1 MTLFALDAAPSG
13 VASGQTPRVCWH
25 HPSLRNLSVLLLS
38 LALIQVKTAS
48 AQLDPVKN
56 FCRRFGHQ
64 TAVIDRR
71 LYVDGGMINYNP
83 LSQYPLNYS
92 NTGLLYHD
100 LDRPGGGDM
109 PQLYANL
116 TKNNTVPSVSGGI
129 LWADNINKRFYLFGG
144 DYYQQPPPPQF
155 VLWSYDVINR
165 EWVTFGSPTQ
175 ASIQSVSYGAGATIV
190 ERGEGYYLGGFK
202 SKDSVAGW
210 TGSSVAVSGLVKY
223 SMDTNSWTNNTGPD
237 SIGRA
242 EGAMAFIPISDG
254 GMLVYFGGV
263 QDLKGN
269 GTVIGQPMDQI
280 FLYDVLSSKWYTQN
294 ATGHVP
300 QMRRRFCAG
309 AVWAQ
314 DRSSYNIY
322 LYGGAG
328 LPPDTAGFDDVYILT
343 IPSFQWVKMDPT
355 TEGNTT
361 GARPH
366 HTLTCNIIDNSQML
380 VLGGTFPLTDE
391 CDVPEQFGLHNL
403 DLGQQNPKKNSWMIY
418 AANKTTYTVPD
429 PIIKVIGGRSTGGAT
444 KTAPDKGFN
453 HPDLNRLMTRTA
465 NLPSRTPTRTI
476 PTDEGKKG
484 ETNLPT
490 GAIAG
495 ITIGAVIVFLAIL
508 IGGCWFVKR
517 HKRNKRLK
525 MSNNIGPTGPGP
537 YWTQTPGNYPPQS
550 PPRDG
555 SSYTPNSPYPT
566 NSPFLQRQQQQ
577 HPQYPVELPVEQ
589 QLGPDGFTYELVN
602 TPPYASS
609 HLVAGMGSSGSNN
622 PSAVNLH
629 SSGSPTVAGTGTSNS
644 EPKTMVDE
652 EGRLWVQV
660 SPGGGGSPRV
670 NNRAGSS
677 PVVGV
682 GAGLGL
688 YPSGGGGGG
697 GVSPNSPSLPME
709 PQELGTERERR
720 GGEVMLGEGAGWDA
734 AHGRPR
740 HTTFYHP

>member
-1 MTLFALDAAPSG
+1 MTFLALGGAPSG
-13 VASGQTPRVCWH
+13 VASGPTHACLYYRAPLGCSIG
-25 HPSLRNLSVLLLS
+25 SLRILRISLLL
-38 LALIQVKTAS
+38 LVLVQVKTAS

-71 LYVDGGMINYNP
+71 LYVDGGLINYNP

-100 LDRPGGGDM
+100 LDRPGAGEM

-155 VLWSYDVINR
+155 VLWSYDVINE
-165 EWVTFGSPTQ
+165 EWVSFGSPTQ

-190 ERGEGYYLGGFK
+190 ERGEGYYFGGFK
-202 SKDSVAGW
+202 SSASVAGW
-210 TGSSVAVSGLVKY
+210 TADPVAVSGLVKY

-242 EGAMAFIPISDG
+242 EGAMVFIPISDG

-269 GTVIGQPMDQI
+269 GTVVGQPMDQI

-309 AVWAQ
+309 AAWAQ

-328 LPPDTAGFDDVYILT
+328 MPPDTAGFDDVYILT

-366 HTLTCNIIDNSQML
+366 NTLTCNVIDNSQML
-380 VLGGTFPLTDE
+380 VLGGTFPSTTE
-391 CDVPEQFGLHNL
+391 CDSEGQYGLHNL
-403 DLGQQNPKKNSWMIY
+403 DMGQQNPKKNSWMIY
-418 AANKTTYTVPD
+418 AANKTAYAVPD
-429 PIIKVIGGRSTGGAT
+429 PIVNVVGGHTDGGAT
-444 KTAPDKGFN
+444 KTVPDRGFG

-465 NLPSRTPTRTI
+465 NLPNRTPTRAI
-476 PTDEGKKG
+476 PTDKGKKG
-484 ETNLPT
+484 ETNLST

-495 ITIGAVIVFLAIL
+495 ITIGAVVVLLASL

-517 HKRNKRLK
+517 HRRNRPLK
-525 MSNNIGPTGPGP
+525 MSTNIAPTGPGP
-537 YWTQTPGNYPPQS
+537 YWTQAS
-550 PPRDG
+550 PNAPRDRGG
-555 SSYTPNSPYPT
+555 SSCTPNSPYPAS
-566 NSPFLQRQQQQ
+566 SPFLHRQPQQ
-577 HPQYPVELPVEQ
+577 PQYPVELPVEQ
-589 QLGPDGFTYELVN
+589 QLGQDGFTYELVN

-609 HLVAGMGSSGSNN
+609 HLVVGTAISNN

-629 SSGSPTVAGTGTSNS
+629 SGSPTVAGTGTGTSNS

-652 EGRLWVQV
+652 EGKLWVQV
-660 SPGGGGSPRV
+660 SPAAGAPGGSPRV
-670 NNRAGSS
+670 RAGSS
-677 PVVGV
+677 PIGT
-682 GAGLGL
+682 GLGL
-688 YPSGGGGGG
+688 YPSHTTGSGA
-697 GVSPNSPSLPME
+697 GVSPNSPSLVQE
-709 PQELGTERERR
+709 PQELGTEQERR
-720 GGEVMLGEGAGWDA
+720 REILGEGARWGA
-734 AHGRPR
+734 AHGGPR